1 MEPIMKRLLAIL
13 AILAIAVLATAKTIA
28 PTPKNQTVNKL
39 TAWFEAHPTG
49 RLYIQLDK
57 PLYKPGETI
66 WLKASLYDTKN
77 LAPYTEAVGYK
88 LTLLDPSGASVVD
101 KAIEMKDGA
110 GAADIVIPETVAGG
124 EYKIKVECLGGPTE
138 ERPVVVQAYEA
149 PLIQKELTVLGKAYG
164 PGDRVEAK
172 AEFRRGTGEALA
184 SHPIV
189 GIVSVDGRVADTLK
203 LTTDAEG
210 KLAIAFDL
218 PDTIQEDNAS
228 LTLKVTE
235 GGLTESISRG
245 IPILLSKM
253 NVDFFPE
260 GGDLVAGLQSRVYFA
275 ARKPNGKPAKL
286 EGVILDNGGAEI
298 ASVASYHH
306 GMGSFI
312 FTPAAGKTYQLKVT
326 RPSTVTRSY
335 QLPGA
340 KAAGLVMEMLDG
352 DQTDEP
358 YCCFNLRSSQA
369 LEQVM
374 VIATLREQV
383 VASHVLDLPAR
394 EDILVTLHPEGG
406 QGVMRVTVLAAD
418 GRPLCERVVYRNRGN
433 DLKVEITPDKESYM
447 PREPVTL
454 TVRTSTPDGKPVP
467 ADLALSVVD
476 DRALTYADDKTAH
489 ILSHLYLEKDLPG
502 EIEEPNFY
510 LDPEEEESAVALD
523 LLMGTRGWRSFQ
535 WQRLDAKDV
544 QVTDQLLP
552 HTMKNE
558 VAKLFP
564 PPMPQVVFA
573 FDAAA
578 AMPKMAVNA
587 LAFSE
592 AEEEA
597 LEFAAPQE
605 DGAVD
610 LAVVDALVAPP
621 APVEAPAAAAPVLAA
636 EPRPAGKRMPARE
649 VNGRAEARLAFDA
662 VGDIGADADEAVF
675 DRRRARRATWALVR
689 VFPKIA
695 YQTTETKVR
704 TDFRDTIAWEP
715 SVRTDKNGEAKVTF
729 HLSDAITAFRVRAE
743 GAGLA
748 GLPGRV
754 EKVIDSRTPFHLQA
768 KLPVV
773 LSAGDRLDL
782 PIQFRN
788 ETDKPLNL
796 ATSYRFA
803 PQLVSLG
810 KPEMSHSL
818 AANSATT
825 VFLPLEATFSEKP
838 GKLAISASAGGLSD
852 SVSRDIRVE
861 PVGFPG
867 EFAASQTL
875 EKTGSETITLPKDIV
890 PGSLVA
896 KATFYPAPLASMLD
910 GLDSMLREP
919 HGCFEQTSSSTY
931 PNIMI
936 LSYLRRTGKVAP
948 DIEAR
953 ATALIEKGYKRL
965 IGFECPQRGYEW
977 FGRGAG
983 HEALTAYGIME
994 FVDMAKVTDL
1004 VDDKMLDR
1012 TAQWI
1017 LAQRDGK
1024 GGYKRNAAAI
1034 DSFGRASETVTNAYI
1049 TWGLAEAKIEGID
1062 KEIDHSIT
1070 VAYEAKNPY
1079 ISALAMLAES
1089 ARNPKSAELQE
1100 LAEHLEKV
1108 RQADGSF
1115 KGAEASITGSRD
1127 RTLDIETTSLAIMA
1141 LLRAGRPAASL
1152 NDSVQWLTATRSGG
1166 GFGSTQ
1172 STILALKALVD
1183 YADAS
1188 RTVEDD
1194 GDIVLRVNGSV
1205 VARRH
1210 FNKGDQ
1216 GAIVIDDL
1224 AAHLQPGANAL
1235 DMELIS
1241 KQSLPYSIDLEWK
1254 TPVPVA
1260 DSATPIRLTTTL
1272 ANAALSMGDTVNL
1285 TATLSNTADEGQAM
1299 ALARIGIPAGLS
1311 PQLWQLKELR
1321 ENGVIDFY
1329 ETTPREIILY
1339 FRSLAP
1345 KAEKTVV
1352 LQLRAD
1358 LPGAFTGIASSAYLY
1373 YGDEHKW
1380 WVDPVKVAIAK

>member
-1 MEPIMKRLLAIL
+1 MKRLLAIF
-13 AILAIAVLATAKTIA
+13 AILIVAALATAKSLA
-28 PTPKNQTVNKL
+28 PTPLNETTKKL
-39 TAWFEAHPTG
+39 TTWFEAHPTG
-49 RLYIQLDK
+49 RLYVQLDK

-66 WLKASLYDTKN
+66 WLKASLFDTKA

-88 LTLLDPSGASVVD
+88 LKLLEPSGAVVVE
-101 KAIEMKDGA
+101 KAVQMKDGA
-110 GAADIVIPETVAGG
+110 GAADVVIPKTVAGG
-124 EYKIKVECLGGPTE
+124 EYKIQVECLGGPTE
-138 ERPVVVQAYEA
+138 DRPVVVQAYQA

-172 AEFRRGTGEALA
+172 AEFRRGTGENLA
-184 SHPIV
+184 GHPIT
-189 GIVSVDGRVADTLK
+189 GIVTVDGRVADTLTLK
-203 LTTDAEG
+203 TDAEG

-218 PDTIQEDNAS
+218 PDTIREDNAS

-260 GGDLVAGLQSRVYFA
+260 GGELVTGLQSQVYFA
-275 ARKPNGKPAKL
+275 AKKPNGKPAKL
-286 EGVILDNGGAEI
+286 EGIIVDNLGAEI
-298 ASVASYHH
+298 ATVASYHH
-306 GMGSFI
+306 GMGRFA
-312 FTPAAGKTYQLKVT
+312 FTPEAGKSYRLKVT

-335 QLPGA
+335 PLPGT
-340 KAAGLVMEMLDG
+340 KRAGVVMEMLDG
-352 DQTDEP
+352 DQSDAP
-358 YCCFNLRSSQA
+358 YCCFVLRSTQNIS
-369 LEQVM
+369 QVM
-374 VIATLREQV
+374 VVASLREQV
-383 VASHVLDLPAR
+383 VGSETTELVAGEEV
-394 EDILVTLHPEGG
+394 LVTLHPKGG
-406 QGVMRVTVLAAD
+406 QGVMRITVLAAD
-418 GRPLCERVVYRNRGN
+418 GTPLCERVVYRNRGQ

-454 TVRTSTPDGKPVP
+454 TVRTTADGKPVP

-502 EIEEPNFY
+502 DIEEPNFY
-510 LDPEEEESAVALD
+510 LDIDEEKSALALD
-523 LLMGTRGWRSFQ
+523 LLMGTRGWRTFQ
-535 WQRLDAKDV
+535 WQRIDGKDDV

-552 HTMKNE
+552 KTMKDE

-564 PPMPQVVFA
+564 PPMPMPGAVFA
-573 FDAAA
+573 LAAG
-578 AMPKMAVNA
+578 MPKMARVD
-587 LAFSE
+587 AFAF
-592 AEEEA
+592 AEE
-597 LEFAAPQE
+597 AAIE
-605 DGAVD
+605 VD
-610 LAVVDALVAPP
+610 LAVADDNFAEGPAEL
-621 APVEAPAAAAPVLAA
+621 APVAEPAALPVVAAEPPVAAAPPPPAA
-636 EPRPAGKRMPARE
+636 KPMPA
-649 VNGRAEARLAFDA
+649 ARQVF
-662 VGDIGADADEAVF
+662 ADADIAFDIAADEAIANNGL
-675 DRRRARRATWALVR
+675 RAKRRARRATWAVVR
-689 VFPKIA
+689 VFPKVT
-695 YQTTETKVR
+695 YKTTETKVR
-704 TDFRDTIAWEP
+704 SDFRDTLAWEP
-715 SVRTDKNGEAKVTF
+715 SVRTDKTGIAKVTL
-729 HLSDAITAFRVRAE
+729 HLSDAITAFRIRAE

-748 GLPGRV
+748 GLPGRA
-754 EKVIDSRTPFHLQA
+754 EKVIDSRTPFHIQA

-788 ETDKPLNL
+788 ETDKPLDVS
-796 ATSYRFA
+796 TGYSFA
-803 PQLVSLG
+803 SQIISRG
-810 KPEMSHSL
+810 KPRMSFSL
-818 AANSATT
+818 AANSANTI
-825 VFLPLEATFSEKP
+825 FLPLEAKFDEKP
-838 GKLAISASAGGLSD
+838 GKIAISASAAGLND
-852 SVSRDIRVE
+852 SVSREIRVE
-861 PVGFPG
+861 PVGFPR
-867 EFAASQTL
+867 EFAASETL
-875 EKTGSETITLPKDIV
+875 EKTVSETITLPKEIV
-890 PGSLVA
+890 DGSLTA

-919 HGCFEQTSSSTY
+919 SGCFEQTSSSTY

-953 ATALIEKGYKRL
+953 ATKLIEKGYKRL
-965 IGFECPQRGYEW
+965 ISFECPQKGYEW

-1034 DSFGRASETVTNAYI
+1034 DSFGRASATVTDAYI
-1049 TWGLAEAKIEGID
+1049 TWGLAEAGIEGID
-1062 KEIDHSIT
+1062 KEIDHNIT
-1070 VAYEAKNPY
+1070 VAYKARNPY

-1100 LAEHLEKV
+1100 LAEHLTKA
-1108 RQADGSF
+1108 RQKDGSF
-1115 KGAEASITGSRD
+1115 KGSEASITGSSGRA
-1127 RTLDIETTSLAIMA
+1127 LDIETTSLAIMA
-1141 LLRAGRPAASL
+1141 LLRAGRPASTL
-1152 NDSVQWLTATRSGG
+1152 NDSIQWLTASRQGG
-1166 GFGSTQ
+1166 GFGPTQ
-1172 STILALKALVD
+1172 STILALKALID

-1194 GDIVLRVNGSV
+1194 GDIVMRVNGSV

-1216 GAIVIDDL
+1216 GAIVFADL
-1224 AAHLQPGANAL
+1224 AEHLQTGDNDINL
-1235 DMELIS
+1235 ELIS

-1260 DSATPIRLTTTL
+1260 DSATPVRLTTTL
-1272 ANAALSMGDTVNL
+1272 ANSAPSMGDSVNL
-1285 TATLSNTADEGQAM
+1285 TAVLTNTSDEGQAM

-1345 KAEKTVV
+1345 KAEKTIV

-1358 LPGAFTGIASSAYLY
+1358 LPGEFTSIASSAYLY
-1373 YGDEHKW
+1373 YGDDHKW